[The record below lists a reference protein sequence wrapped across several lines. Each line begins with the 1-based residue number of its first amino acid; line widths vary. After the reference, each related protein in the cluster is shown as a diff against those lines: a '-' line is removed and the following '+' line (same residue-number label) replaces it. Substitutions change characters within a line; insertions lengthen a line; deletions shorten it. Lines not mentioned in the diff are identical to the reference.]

1 MKLIQTQEQKQQ
13 QLQRLTQQ
21 QMLQVHML
29 EMPVTELEENVNA
42 ELDDNPALVKADD
55 DIYDSNTSYD
65 SQESP
70 AYASS
75 SDNDSRNGESNGGDM
90 DEVDTEADAFAAHT
104 EREERESA
112 LNNALDR
119 MTGSDEDMP
128 TAAYTGAYGAD
139 SADYEEMVYLSLI
152 HISEPTRPY

>member
-65 SQESP
+65 S
-70 AYASS
+70 
-75 SDNDSRNGESNGGDM
+75 NDSSC
-90 DEVDTEADAFAAHT
+90 
-104 EREERESA
+104 
-112 LNNALDR
+112 
-119 MTGSDEDMP
+119 
-128 TAAYTGAYGAD
+128 
-139 SADYEEMVYLSLI
+139 LS
-152 HISEPTRPY
+152 SCPGPK

>member
-55 DIYDSNTSYD
+55 DIYDSNTMD
-65 SQESP
+65 S
-70 AYASS
+70 
-75 SDNDSRNGESNGGDM
+75 
-90 DEVDTEADAFAAHT
+90 
-104 EREERESA
+104 
-112 LNNALDR
+112 
-119 MTGSDEDMP
+119 
-128 TAAYTGAYGAD
+128 TAGN
-139 SADYEEMVYLSLI
+139 
-152 HISEPTRPY
+152 P